1 MIYTYKYKATVRA
14 WSPDQGYRALS
25 KLSFSFAAGIHLPK
39 IAGHLVTQCFWP
51 HSFKQT
57 EVRSWRSHLISHV
70 FFLQALLRNS
80 SSHCPR
86 SQRKGIGLGLFGLGP
101 PKYHQTPKA
110 NVKFVL
116 LVAHLMSDE
125 SQMQSSQIG
134 AQTSVLFVSMF
145 QVSGSLTS
153 SVACGWNCPTISFHK
168 KNHRDD
174 HITLI
179 ITHHTACFFLKDL
192 ETQRL
197 RDSDRDTVTETETD
211 FLGGF
216 CDLCEG
222 LSEFLSAFVS
232 RLGFCIWSRRT
243 NRRRD

>member
-1 MIYTYKYKATVRA
+1 MFLAAFFQTDRSSKLKISFYFPCFFLVSVAPQFIKSLSQVPEEGHR
-14 WSPDQGYRALS
+14 YRA
-25 KLSFSFAAGIHLPK
+25 
-39 IAGHLVTQCFWP
+39 VWTW
-51 HSFKQT
+51 T
-57 EVRSWRSHLISHV
+57 
-70 FFLQALLRNS
+70 
-80 SSHCPR
+80 
-86 SQRKGIGLGLFGLGP
+86 SQIP
-101 PKYHQTPKA
+101 PNPKA

-153 SVACGWNCPTISFHK
+153 SLACGWNCPTISFHK
-168 KNHRDD
+168 KNHRED

-197 RDSDRDTVTETETD
+197 RDSDRDIETETETD
-211 FLGGF
+211 YFLVILWLLWSSVRVSICF
-216 CDLCEG
+216 CLKT
-222 LSEFLSAFVS
+222 
-232 RLGFCIWSRRT
+232 RLFFCIDRQWQTDDEIR
-243 NRRRD
+243 

>member
-1 MIYTYKYKATVRA
+1 
-14 WSPDQGYRALS
+14 
-25 KLSFSFAAGIHLPK
+25 
-39 IAGHLVTQCFWP
+39 
-51 HSFKQT
+51 
-57 EVRSWRSHLISHV
+57 
-70 FFLQALLRNS
+70 
-80 SSHCPR
+80 
-86 SQRKGIGLGLFGLGP
+86 
-101 PKYHQTPKA
+101 
-110 NVKFVL
+110 
-116 LVAHLMSDE
+116 MSDE

-197 RDSDRDTVTETETD
+197 RDSDRDTVTETETETD
-211 FLGGF
+211 YFWGVLWLVWRSVRVSICF
-216 CDLCEG
+216 CFKTRLLHLIEKDKPTTRLDRQWDTCH
-222 LSEFLSAFVS
+222 VS
-232 RLGFCIWSRRT
+232 HVMWYLKKNEYDKIRT
-243 NRRRD
+243 RTRIEIDGKGDRWGDKIDEDNGIRARKR